1 MTRDKGEIKADSAH
15 QLIYKLVDNI
25 LQFFRLQLFRYLLT
39 VSQYGISSTDVVFLH
54 ISQLFCITVI
64 RAITA
69 FTGIER
75 RQLLCGWREIKDYI

>member
-39 VSQYGISSTDVVFLH
+39 VSQYGISSTDAVSTH
-54 ISQLFCITVI
+54 TSQLFCITVI

-75 RQLLCGWREIKDYI
+75 

>member
-25 LQFFRLQLFRYLLT
+25 LQFFRLQLFRYLLN
-39 VSQYGISSTDVVFLH
+39 VSQYGISSTDTVSPH

-75 RQLLCGWREIKDYI
+75 